1 MSQSHGIVKAISN
14 QESLHVPRYHKSA
27 IIVPCTLTEE
37 TIRVGETRIGDT
49 SGGRQ
54 RSVDYFA
61 RHRLNRLS

>member
-1 MSQSHGIVKAISN
+1 MSQIHGIVKPISN
-14 QESLHVPRYHKSA
+14 QESLQVPRYHKSA

-37 TIRVGETRIGDT
+37 LIRVGAARSGDT

-61 RHRLNRLS
+61 RHHPNRLS